1 MSLYFAGVWCI
12 EEHNTSIA
20 PQRMRDQLI
29 NIILVFD
36 PDLKAFK
43 QWLKD
48 VGIQTNKD
56 ATERLKMIRNET
68 LVRTSEKNMV
78 KMQFRGRINKRLC

>member
-20 PQRMRDQLI
+20 PQRMRDRLI
-29 NIILVFD
+29 NIILAFD

-56 ATERLKMIRNET
+56 ATERLKMIRN
-68 LVRTSEKNMV
+68 VDSSKNFG
-78 KMQFRGRINKRLC
+78 KEYGENAIPRSHK